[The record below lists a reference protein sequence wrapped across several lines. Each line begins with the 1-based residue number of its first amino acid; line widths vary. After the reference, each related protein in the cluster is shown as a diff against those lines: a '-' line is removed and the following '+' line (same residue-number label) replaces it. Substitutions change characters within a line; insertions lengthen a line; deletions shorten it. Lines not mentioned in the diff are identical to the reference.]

1 MTKIYCIKFVKIQ
14 LKNHC
19 VSVQLLSPL
28 NNNRE
33 READGDSSP
42 VNSHITKRREEN
54 TLEET
59 FNTKDKEKQ
68 NDRNSLLWKNII
80 DFICDTHEQ
89 IRDSLKN
96 WLRKKTSRWIKWSEV
111 AGEIQK
117 HGGRLQ
123 QKMWDSE
130 NESNVDAGKR
140 GINQSIKPAG
150 RRLQEGCRRGGGLNT
165 IKIYSGKF
173 SEIQ

>member
-68 NDRNSLLWKNII
+68 NDRNSLL
-80 DFICDTHEQ
+80 
-89 IRDSLKN
+89 
-96 WLRKKTSRWIKWSEV
+96 
-111 AGEIQK
+111 
-117 HGGRLQ
+117 
-123 QKMWDSE
+123 
-130 NESNVDAGKR
+130 
-140 GINQSIKPAG
+140 
-150 RRLQEGCRRGGGLNT
+150 
-165 IKIYSGKF
+165 
-173 SEIQ
+173 